1 VEKERRLVFGR
12 LTLPLALSIGVVF
25 AIMGMTYRAPY
36 PIGFGAVILS
46 LSLLTLLSY
55 KMEPPL
61 KP

>member
-1 VEKERRLVFGR
+1 MEKERRLLFGR

-25 AIMGMTYRAPY
+25 VVMGVIYHAPY
-36 PIGFGAVILS
+36 PIGFGAVTLS